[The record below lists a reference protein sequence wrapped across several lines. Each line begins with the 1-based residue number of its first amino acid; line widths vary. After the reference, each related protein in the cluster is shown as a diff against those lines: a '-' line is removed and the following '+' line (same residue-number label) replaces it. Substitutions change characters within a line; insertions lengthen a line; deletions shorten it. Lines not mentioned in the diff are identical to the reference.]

1 MSLKKKIVISQFY
14 HESNSFAPGLTHE
27 DEFMFARGDEMDLVS
42 EDSQN
47 TIGAFAKKAEEY
59 GWEVIPVVDA
69 GCIPSGE
76 IEKSLYEK
84 IKTEIIKG
92 IRENL
97 PLDGVLLSLHGAAL
111 AEGYDDTDGD
121 LLEAVRKEVGP
132 DIPIIVT
139 LDKHANVSE
148 RMIDSADILLAFNN
162 EPHTD
167 PYERGLEA
175 GDLLQKMFDG
185 EIEPVAVRVRPPML
199 LPAINGCTDEEPMK
213 SIMDEAYTLEKNP
226 EVIDVS
232 VLIGFYGSDK
242 ADAGPCVITTTN
254 GKRELADS
262 ISRKVAQTMWQKKED
277 FFIELVPVDDAID
290 KAQNE
295 GGQWVFIDESDDP
308 FGGASGDNAE
318 ILRKLITRGIKS
330 AILSPIADA
339 EVLAK
344 AIDAGIGGTI
354 SVMLGGKATPE
365 YGEPV
370 EINAVVKKL
379 HDEPIKMSEW
389 DEELTPVG
397 TIAVL
402 DADGIYILVTEFKI
416 GAESVNIFR
425 EVGLDFTNYKIA
437 VIKGLGNSIQKAY
450 GDAPTGYIEIASE
463 GCTNPD
469 VTKLGEFKKLSMDLY
484 PFNPDAVFD
493 V

>member
-1 MSLKKKIVISQFY
+1 MSCKKKIIIGQFY

-27 DEFMFARGDEMDLVS
+27 EEFMFTLGEEMDLVS
-42 EDSQN
+42 KDSQN

-59 GWEVIPVVDA
+59 GWEIIPVVDA

-84 IKTEIIKG
+84 IKAEIITG
-92 IRENL
+92 IRANL

-132 DIPIIVT
+132 DIPVIVT

-148 RMIDSADILLAFNN
+148 LMVDSADILLAFNN

-185 EIEPVAVRVRPPML
+185 EIKPVTARARPPML

-213 SIMDEAYTLEKNP
+213 SIMDEAFAFEENP
-226 EVIDVS
+226 EVVDVS

-254 GKRELADS
+254 GNRELAAS
-262 ISRKVAQTMWQKKED
+262 ISGKTAQTMWQKKEE
-277 FFIELVPVDDAID
+277 FFIEPVSVDDAID
-290 KAQNE
+290 RVQNE
-295 GGQWVFIDESDDP
+295 GGQWVFVDESDDP
-308 FGGASGDNAE
+308 FGGASGDNVE

-330 AILSPIADA
+330 AIISPIADA

-344 AIDAGIGGTI
+344 AIDAGVGEKI
-354 SVMLGGKATPE
+354 SVMLGGKSAPE
-365 YGEPV
+365 YGGPV
-370 EINAVVKKL
+370 EINAVVRKL
-379 HDEPIKMSEW
+379 HDGPIKMSEW
-389 DEELTPVG
+389 DEESTSVG

-402 DADGIYILVTEFKI
+402 DVDGIYILVTEFKI
-416 GAESVNIFR
+416 GVESINIFR

-450 GDAPTGYIEIASE
+450 GDAPSGYIEIDSE

-484 PFNPDAVFD
+484 PFNPDAVFQ

>member
-1 MSLKKKIVISQFY
+1 MSFKKKILISQFY

-27 DEFMFARGDEMDLVS
+27 EEFMFALRDEMDLIS

-47 TIGAFAKKAEEY
+47 TIGAFAKKGKEY
-59 GWEVIPVVDA
+59 GWEIIPVLDA

-84 IKTEIIKG
+84 IKAEIING
-92 IRENL
+92 IRANL

-121 LLEAVRKEVGP
+121 LLAAVRKEVGP
-132 DIPIIVT
+132 DIPVIVT

-148 RMIDSADILLAFNN
+148 LMVDSADILLAFNN

-175 GDLLQKMFDG
+175 GDLLKQMFDG
-185 EIEPVAVRVRPPML
+185 KIEPVAVRVRPPML
-199 LPAINGCTDEEPMK
+199 LPAINGCTDEDPMK
-213 SIMDEAYTLEKNP
+213 TIMDTAYTFEENP

-254 GKRELADS
+254 KNRELAAS
-262 ISRKVAQTMWQKKED
+262 VSKQVAQTMWQKKED
-277 FFIELVPVDDAID
+277 FFIDLVSVDEAID
-290 KAQNE
+290 KVQSQ

-308 FGGASGDNAE
+308 FGGASGDNVE
-318 ILRKLITRGIKS
+318 ILRKLITRGIHS
-330 AILSPIADA
+330 AIISPIADP

-354 SVMLGGKATPE
+354 CVMLGGKAAPE
-365 YGEPV
+365 YGGPV
-370 EINAVVKKL
+370 KIDAVVRKL
-379 HDEPIKMSEW
+379 HDKPIKMSEW
-389 DEELTPVG
+389 DEDSASVG

-402 DADGIYILVTEFKI
+402 DVDGIYILVTEFKI

-425 EVGLDFTNYKIA
+425 EVGLDFTNYRIA

-450 GDAPTGYIEIASE
+450 GDAPSGYIEIDGK

-469 VTKLGEFKKLSMDLY
+469 VTKLGTFKKLSMELY
-484 PFNPDAVFD
+484 PFNPDAVFHI
-493 V
+493 